1 MQHQLD
7 FWPAAEKAPHEQG
20 QWESQSGEEQAEKIT
35 LLARLIA
42 KIICPQWG
50 DETRESSHEQ

>member
-7 FWPAAEKAPHEQG
+7 FWPAAEEPSHEQG
-20 QWESQSGEEQAEKIT
+20 QWENQSGEEQAEKIT

-42 KIICPQWG
+42 KIICPQLI
-50 DETRESSHEQ
+50 DEMRESSHEQ

>member
-7 FWPAAEKAPHEQG
+7 FWPALEKATHEQE
-20 QWESQSGEEQAEKIT
+20 QWENLSIEEQDKGIA

-42 KIICPQWG
+42 QALCPELSDPTQ
-50 DETRESSHEQ
+50 ESSHEQ